1 MADKMW
7 RAILP
12 LELAINLFHLARSGN
27 ALNDRPK
34 QRDLD
39 ASDDEI
45 SKVLKVEYKLDGSF
59 KLGVTKDDEP
69 FECEF
74 TERAVRGFKT
84 ALVQGIVGVGQ
95 ARLPEAVGVIKRTIL
110 PIAKLLRIESVVRKE
125 ANYLQADDEV
135 QDELKPDSESEVVE
149 G

>member
-1 MADKMW
+1 MADKAW

-12 LELAINLFHLARSGN
+12 FESAINLFHLTRAGN
-27 ALNDRPK
+27 ALNDRQQ
-34 QRDLD
+34 QRNLEV
-39 ASDDEI
+39 ADDEI
-45 SKVLKVEYKLDGSF
+45 SKLLKVEYKLDGSF

-69 FECEF
+69 FEVEF
-74 TERAVRGFKT
+74 SERAVRGFKT

-125 ANYLQADDEV
+125 ANYLQAEDEAA
-135 QDELKPDSESEVVE
+135 DELKPDEVVE

>member
-7 RAILP
+7 RAVLP
-12 LELAINLFHLARSGN
+12 LELTINLFHLTRSGN
-27 ALNDRPK
+27 ALNNRPQ

-39 ASDDEI
+39 AADDEI

-59 KLGVTKDDEP
+59 QMGVTKDDEP

-74 TERAVRGFKT
+74 SEKAIRGFKT
-84 ALVQGIVGVGQ
+84 ALCQGITGVGN

-125 ANYLQADDEV
+125 ANYLKVEDEV
-135 QDELKPDSESEVVE
+135 EDELKPDDVIE